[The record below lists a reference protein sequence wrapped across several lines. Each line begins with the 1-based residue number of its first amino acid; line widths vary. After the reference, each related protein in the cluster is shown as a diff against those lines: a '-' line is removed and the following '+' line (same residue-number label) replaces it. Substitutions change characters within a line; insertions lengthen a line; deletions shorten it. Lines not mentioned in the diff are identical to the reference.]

1 MLVEPGKAARPVEMK
16 NDLHEMQQMVGG
28 PIQALYP
35 WEEPVAIVCNDEG
48 KNMGLP
54 LNRVLENYDIIAGA
68 FFVCGIQGENF
79 SSLTEKQMQKYQQMF
94 LSPEKFIQTPE
105 GLLCIRINPVVNPK
119 PKSPR
124 IMKDKGEC
132 HESILYRRI
141 CYGRASG

>member
-1 MLVEPGKAARPVEMK
+1 MRVLFVEPGKPARPVEMK

-35 WEEPVAIVCNDEG
+35 WEEPVAVVCNDEG
-48 KNMGLP
+48 KIMGLP

-105 GLLCIRINPVVNPK
+105 GLLCI
-119 PKSPR
+119 
-124 IMKDKGEC
+124 
-132 HESILYRRI
+132 
-141 CYGRASG
+141 

>member
-1 MLVEPGKAARPVEMK
+1 
-16 NDLHEMQQMVGG
+16 
-28 PIQALYP
+28 
-35 WEEPVAIVCNDEG
+35 
-48 KNMGLP
+48 MGLP

-105 GLLCIRINPVVNPK
+105 GLLCIRINPVVSPK
-119 PKSPR
+119 PKTKSPR

>member
-54 LNRVLENYDIIAGA
+54 LLRQPLSHPIS
-68 FFVCGIQGENF
+68 F
-79 SSLTEKQMQKYQQMF
+79 SLCAHTAEEEAEIHGRCECRQLPAPRQT
-94 LSPEKFIQTPE
+94 SPHDPD
-105 GLLCIRINPVVNPK
+105 
-119 PKSPR
+119 S
-124 IMKDKGEC
+124 
-132 HESILYRRI
+132 
-141 CYGRASG
+141 

>member
-94 LSPEKFIQTPE
+94 LSPEKFIQ
-105 GLLCIRINPVVNPK
+105 K

>member
-105 GLLCIRINPVVNPK
+105 GLFVYPNKPGGK
-119 PKSPR
+119 PKTQNQKAP
-124 IMKDKGEC
+124 
-132 HESILYRRI
+132 ES
-141 CYGRASG
+141 

>member
-1 MLVEPGKAARPVEMK
+1 MRVLLVEPGKAARPVEMK

-79 SSLTEKQMQKYQQMF
+79 SSLTV
-94 LSPEKFIQTPE
+94 LFIQYCWCAFT
-105 GLLCIRINPVVNPK
+105 
-119 PKSPR
+119 
-124 IMKDKGEC
+124 
-132 HESILYRRI
+132 ESLT
-141 CYGRASG
+141 CAL

>member
-1 MLVEPGKAARPVEMK
+1 MK

-79 SSLTEKQMQKYQQMF
+79 SSLTFVYPNK
-94 LSPEKFIQTPE
+94 P
-105 GLLCIRINPVVNPK
+105 GGK
-119 PKSPR
+119 PKTQNQKAP
-124 IMKDKGEC
+124 
-132 HESILYRRI
+132 ES
-141 CYGRASG
+141 